1 MMTDENFLISV
12 SENFEY
18 EYDDD
23 FENPK
28 LGKTLMR
35 GKRRKKGKK
44 LENLGNRPGK
54 KPGKNSQWKV
64 LTDEDN
70 EELGKVRISYK

>member
-44 LENLGNRPGK
+44 SESLGNRPGK